1 MSEVEVVV
9 CFLFYADVV
18 VCIFWKFDR
27 IILVL
32 DEVDKNPI
40 MARLVL
46 RRLNFS
52 SPVLGGLAVEGL
64 VLSGL
69 LLVIFGVS
77 NKVCWPIIELVGWRC
92 NIWDLLSMLA

>member
-1 MSEVEVVV
+1 M

-18 VCIFWKFDR
+18 VCIVWKFER
-27 IILVL
+27 IILLVG
-32 DEVDKNPI
+32 EVDENQI

-52 SPVLGGLAVEGL
+52 SLELGGLAVEGL